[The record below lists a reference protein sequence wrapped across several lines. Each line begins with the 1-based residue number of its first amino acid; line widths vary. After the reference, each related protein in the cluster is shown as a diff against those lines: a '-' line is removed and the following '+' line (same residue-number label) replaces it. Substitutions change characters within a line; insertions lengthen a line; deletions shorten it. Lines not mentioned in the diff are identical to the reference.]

1 MVLGGRGFV
10 PSDWLTILVDD
21 SKEGRRALKL
31 EVADFEAG
39 SLHQGADRNSP
50 HLVSLFLRRPDG
62 SRDRAEYVAAQ
73 DPALWERKAG
83 AESRMYIPVGRF
95 QNNLSIQ
102 VTGFISDEVYAKIL
116 DEYEQE
122 LLRRVESGR

>member
-1 MVLGGRGFV
+1 MC
-10 PSDWLTILVDD
+10 ST
-21 SKEGRRALKL
+21 S
-31 EVADFEAG
+31 
-39 SLHQGADRNSP
+39 SLHHGADRNSP

-62 SRDRAEYVAAQ
+62 SRDRAEYVATQ
-73 DPALWERKAG
+73 DPALWERNAG

-95 QNNLSIQ
+95 KNNLSIQ

-122 LLRRVESGR
+122 LLRRVDSGR